1 MTLKVFVADDSVT
14 IQKTVGL
21 AFGSED
27 AIIQSV
33 SHGDF
38 ALDEIRAFKPDI
50 VLADVFM
57 PGCNGYEVC
66 AHIKKD
72 PELNNTPVILLV
84 GTFEPFD
91 ESEAYRV
98 KCDGF
103 LTKPF
108 DATELIQM
116 AQKLVI
122 TDAASQQPEESLN
135 APATV
140 QAGKNERISSNART
154 SFLGS
159 GRVLELFDPEIFS
172 AGKRTGRRIQPQTFS
187 EPPASKTPA
196 LTDERLSEEV
206 IDLIVDRVVRRMS
219 ADVVREVAWEVVPEL
234 SEVIIRRTIEE
245 RKKTQNQ

>member
-1 MTLKVFVADDSVT
+1 MTLKIFVADDSVT

-27 AIIQSV
+27 AVIQSV
-33 SHGDF
+33 SNGDF
-38 ALDEIRAFKPDI
+38 ALDKVRAFKPDI

-66 AHIKKD
+66 AHIKED
-72 PELNNTPVILLV
+72 PELKNTPVILLV

-91 ESEAYRV
+91 ESEASRV

-116 AQKLVI
+116 AHRLLKKE
-122 TDAASQQPEESLN
+122 DASQPLEESLN

-140 QAGKNERISSNART
+140 QASKDRLISSSARN

-159 GRVLELFDPEIFS
+159 GRVLELFDPAIFS
-172 AGKRTGRRIQPQTFS
+172 TEKRTGQRIQPRTFS
-187 EPPASKTPA
+187 ETPASKPPA
-196 LTDERLSEEV
+196 LTDDRLSEEV
-206 IDLIVDRVVRRMS
+206 LELIVDRVVRRMS
-219 ADVVREVAWEVVPEL
+219 TDVVREVAWEVVPEL
-234 SEVIIRRTIEE
+234 SEVIIRRMIEE
-245 RKKTQNQ
+245 REKAQNP

>member
-27 AIIQSV
+27 AVIQSV
-33 SHGDF
+33 SNGDF
-38 ALDEIRAFKPDI
+38 ALDKVRVFKPDI

-66 AHIKKD
+66 EHIKAD
-72 PELNNTPVILLV
+72 PELKNTPVILLV

-91 ESEAYRV
+91 ESEASRV

-108 DATELIQM
+108 DASELIEM
-116 AQKLVI
+116 AHKLLKKGDV
-122 TDAASQQPEESLN
+122 SQPPVESLN
-135 APATV
+135 VAASGQT
-140 QAGKNERISSNART
+140 GKDGLISSSART

-159 GRVLELFDPEIFS
+159 GRVLELFDPAVFS
-172 AGKRTGRRIQPQTFS
+172 TEKRTGQRIQPQTFS
-187 EPPASKTPA
+187 ETPASKPPA
-196 LTDERLSEEV
+196 LTDDRLSEELL
-206 IDLIVDRVVRRMS
+206 DLIVDRVVRRMS
-219 ADVVREVAWEVVPEL
+219 TDVVREVAWEVVPEL

-245 RKKTQNQ
+245 REKAQNP